1 LRNFFHRS
9 KTSWEGKKPV
19 TEPRRRQ
26 KVQSAET
33 GADILKALARLGP
46 SVPLSR
52 LADHVGMPAAKAHR
66 YLQSLIASGLAAQD
80 PATGRYRLGPE
91 MLSIGLAALGTID
104 VVELAAP
111 HLTELRDATGHSCFL
126 AVWANHG
133 PTVVSV
139 RQAVGAVT
147 LVTRVGSV
155 LPLLGSATGL
165 VFATF
170 LDTVDTE
177 GAIAAELKD
186 LRAQLEAPGAP
197 LALRLAAIRE
207 RRISAVHGLLLPGID
222 ALAVPVLG
230 PDGLAAV
237 LTSLGPHNGFDV
249 SLDGPIARGLAATA
263 ATIGAGLGTA
273 YGRRFG

>member
-1 LRNFFHRS
+1 MA
-9 KTSWEGKKPV
+9 
-19 TEPRRRQ
+19 EPSETRRR

-46 SVPLSR
+46 TVSLSR
-52 LADHVGMPAAKAHR
+52 LAEGVDMAPAKAHR

-91 MLSIGLAALGTID
+91 MLSIGLAALGRVD
-104 VVELAAP
+104 AVEVAAP
-111 HLTELRDATGHSCFL
+111 YLTALRDEIGQTCFL

-139 RQAVGAVT
+139 RQGAGAVT

-165 VFATF
+165 VFAAF
-170 LDTVDTE
+170 LDAVDTE
-177 GAIAAELKD
+177 GAAERELHDLKTQRD
-186 LRAQLEAPGAP
+186 APGSP
-197 LALRLAAIRE
+197 LGQRLAAIRAQ
-207 RRISAVHGLLLPGID
+207 RAVAVHGLVLPGID
-222 ALAVPVLG
+222 AVAVPVEG

-237 LTSLGPHNGFDV
+237 LTALGPTNGFDP
-249 SLDGPIARGLAATA
+249 SLDGPVALGLAAA
-263 ATIGAGLGTA
+263 ATAITRELGG
-273 YGRRFG
+273 GRAARLG